1 MTSFSSVKNWSAPYP
16 SMSTAY
22 LKLPSTV
29 GNTAMT
35 VPPSWSS
42 AALSTFS
49 PIAKLRHRELL
60 LESSMRLYPN
70 KANGSILRR
79 LIRMSYWFG
88 APIPWFSSGRTRSR
102 HADGIERGIV
112 GNVRDAAPALTVSRV
127 GSTAMSLQGGAE
139 AFDEGGCGEWLGQE
153 ANCSGLQRSVAD
165 AVIRK
170 GRDENERHTIT
181 LGAHRR

>member
-1 MTSFSSVKNWSAPYP
+1 
-16 SMSTAY
+16 
-22 LKLPSTV
+22 
-29 GNTAMT
+29 
-35 VPPSWSS
+35 
-42 AALSTFS
+42 
-49 PIAKLRHRELL
+49 
-60 LESSMRLYPN
+60 MRLYPN

-102 HADGIERGIV
+102 HADGIERSIVGIV

-139 AFDEGGCGEWLGQE
+139 AFDQGGCGEWLGQE

>member
-1 MTSFSSVKNWSAPYP
+1 MPLSIPSAC
-16 SMSTAY
+16 
-22 LKLPSTV
+22 LERVLP
-29 GNTAMT
+29 
-35 VPPSWSS
+35 
-42 AALSTFS
+42 
-49 PIAKLRHRELL
+49 LL
-60 LESSMRLYPN
+60 NQGMGAPN
-70 KANGSILRR
+70 QYDIRINLRR
-79 LIRMSYWFG
+79 
-88 APIPWFSSGRTRSR
+88 
-102 HADGIERGIV
+102 IEPF

-153 ANCSGLQRSVAD
+153 ANCSGLQRSGAD